1 MTPAE
6 IIGFRPPRRRL
17 PAAFAALTLAL
28 ALFAAGCYLPVRFDA
43 EIEVL
48 RTGHYSIQF
57 DGYIVE
63 LPLYES
69 LFKQKVGGLEE
80 EKKVETVKAD
90 FKRDK
95 GTQDIQYQRRGI
107 FRVKWQDQGDLLRAK
122 MVTFIRR
129 NAAMLTV
136 SYAETTGL
144 VSIYGA
150 SLTKDNID
158 RVAALGLGTEGQ
170 IRVITDAKV
179 VSHNAGSV
187 ADNPKKGAN
196 FKTYTWKVAGFEKP
210 PKLTIALR

>member
-1 MTPAE
+1 MTLVE
-6 IIGFRPPRRRL
+6 TGSPPSRRL
-17 PAAFAALTLAL
+17 RSWAAVAALLL
-28 ALFAAGCYLPVRFDA
+28 SFLAAGCYLPVRFDA
-43 EIEVL
+43 EIEVF

-57 DGYIVE
+57 DGYIVD

-69 LFKQKVGGLEE
+69 LFKQKVGGSEE

-90 FKRDK
+90 FKRDR

-136 SYAETTGL
+136 SYVENSGL

-150 SLTKDNID
+150 SLTKENID
-158 RVAALGLGTEGQ
+158 RIAALGLGTEGQ

-179 VSHNAGSV
+179 VSHNASSV
-187 ADNPKKGAN
+187 ADNPKKGPN

>member
-1 MTPAE
+1 MKRTLS
-6 IIGFRPPRRRL
+6 PPPSRRRL
-17 PAAFAALTLAL
+17 PAAFAALAL

-136 SYAETTGL
+136 SYADTTGL

-150 SLTKDNID
+150 SLTKENVERI
-158 RVAALGLGTEGQ
+158 AALGLGSEGQ
-170 IRVITDAKV
+170 LRVITDAKV
-179 VSHNAGSV
+179 VSHNATSV
-187 ADNPKKGAN
+187 IDNPKKGAN
-196 FKTYTWKVAGFEKP
+196 FKTYTWKVAGFEIP